1 MPYWC
6 HIDGIDVKLLSVPT
20 LEFFELTAEDG
31 GLDFVCKILS
41 IHHSPFYRA
50 KMKAQPSETA
60 RHSRARTCTPCMS
73 RTKEQKKLNWGLTA
87 CKRPLPPQRAAKMK
101 AQSSKTARY
110 SCARTCT
117 PCMLSRT
124 KKQKTLNWGITAFKR
139 PPPPQRAAYL
149 MVPQILCLSA
159 SSKLLLLLLLLRHT
173 HAVNGGAEL
182 RMIFDPLRNCRSERW
197 SELSRGMVFNLIY
210 LRTCMLTRD

>member
-60 RHSRARTCTPCMS
+60 RYSRARTCTPCMS

-101 AQSSKTARY
+101 AQPSKTARY
-110 SCARTCT
+110 SRARTCT
-117 PCMLSRT
+117 PCMYRT
-124 KKQKTLNWGITAFKR
+124 KEQKKLNWGNTAFKR
-139 PPPPQRAAYL
+139 PLPPQRAAYL
-149 MVPQILCLSA
+149 IPQILCLSA
-159 SSKLLLLLLLLRHT
+159 SSKLLLLLLP
-173 HAVNGGAEL
+173 HAQ
-182 RMIFDPLRNCRSERW
+182 
-197 SELSRGMVFNLIY
+197 
-210 LRTCMLTRD
+210 